1 MPNMLRNPASI
12 YLVKQPAT
20 KHNQVS
26 CNNCGL
32 DNICL
37 PRGLSQTEI
46 NDISEV
52 VKAKRVLQRGEFLYH
67 EGDNFKGILAIKSG
81 SAKLVANDQ
90 HGNEHIL
97 NILLP
102 GELLG
107 FDGLSDEKH
116 SCAAIALETTSFC
129 LLPADSMDELFVNVP
144 SLTRELFRHTGEKMS
159 EDKNQLILSKRPAEE
174 RLAYFL
180 ISLSERLKR
189 RGFSASEFKLSLTRQ
204 EIGNHLGL
212 ALETVSRLLK
222 KFQDDEVIQVQNRFI
237 TITNQAALKKMLQEQ
252 D

>member
-1 MPNMLRNPASI
+1 MSKL
-12 YLVKQPAT
+12 
-20 KHNQVS
+20 NQVS

-37 PRGLSQTEI
+37 PRGLSHQEI
-46 NDISEV
+46 DSISQI
-52 VKAKRVLQRGEFLYH
+52 VKAKKTLQRGEFIYH
-67 EGDNFKGILAIKSG
+67 EGDNFRGILAIKSG
-81 SAKLVANDQ
+81 SAKLVGADQ

-107 FDGLSDEKH
+107 FDGLSNDKH

-129 LLPADSMDELFVNVP
+129 LLPADSMDDLFQNIP
-144 SLTRELFRHTGEKMS
+144 SLTRELFRHSGEKML

-189 RGFSASEFKLSLTRQ
+189 RGFSASEFKLSLSRQ

-222 KFQDDEVIQVQNRFI
+222 KFQEDEMIMVQNRFI
-237 TITNQAALKKMLQEQ
+237 TITDLSALKNLLQVN
-252 D
+252 DSGF

>member
-1 MPNMLRNPASI
+1 VSKL
-12 YLVKQPAT
+12 
-20 KHNQVS
+20 NQVN

-37 PRGLSQTEI
+37 PRGLSHEEVES
-46 NDISEV
+46 ISQI
-52 VKAKRVLQRGEFLYH
+52 VKAKKTLQRGEFIYH
-67 EGDNFKGILAIKSG
+67 EGDNFRGILAIKSG
-81 SAKLVANDQ
+81 SAKLVGADQ

-107 FDGLSDEKH
+107 FDGLSTDKH

-129 LLPADSMDELFVNVP
+129 LLPADSMDDLFHNIP
-144 SLTRELFRHTGEKMS
+144 SLTRELFRHSGEKML

-180 ISLSERLKR
+180 LSLSERLKR
-189 RGFSASEFKLSLTRQ
+189 RGFSASEFKLSLSRQ

-222 KFQDDEVIQVQNRFI
+222 KFQEDEMIIVQNRFI
-237 TITNQAALKKMLQEQ
+237 SITDISALKKLLQVNES
-252 D
+252 DF

>member
-1 MPNMLRNPASI
+1 MS
-12 YLVKQPAT
+12 KF
-20 KHNQVS
+20 NQVS

-37 PRGLSQTEI
+37 PRGLSQQEI
-46 NDISEV
+46 ENISEV
-52 VKAKRVLQRGEFLYH
+52 VKTKKTLQRGEFIYH
-67 EGDNFKGILAIKSG
+67 EGDNFRGIIAIKSG
-81 SAKLVANDQ
+81 SAKLIACDQ

-129 LLPADSMDELFVNVP
+129 LLPADSLDDLFHTIP
-144 SLTRELFRHTGEKMS
+144 SLTRELFRHSGEKMV
-159 EDKNQLILSKRPAEE
+159 EDKNLLMLSKRPAEE

-180 ISLSERLKR
+180 ISLSDRLKR
-189 RGFSASEFKLSLTRQ
+189 RGFSASEFKLSLSRQ

-212 ALETVSRLLK
+212 ALETISRLLK
-222 KFQDDEVIQVQNRFI
+222 KFQEDKLITVQNRFI
-237 TITNQAALKKMLQEQ
+237 TITNINALKKLLDTNEL
-252 D
+252 DS

>member
-1 MPNMLRNPASI
+1 MSKL
-12 YLVKQPAT
+12 
-20 KHNQVS
+20 NQVS

-37 PRGLSQTEI
+37 PRGLSHEEI
-46 NDISEV
+46 ESISQII
-52 VKAKRVLQRGEFLYH
+52 KAKKTLQRGEFIYH
-67 EGDNFKGILAIKSG
+67 EGDNFRGILAIKSG
-81 SAKLVANDQ
+81 SAKLVGADQ

-107 FDGLSDEKH
+107 FDGLSNDKH

-129 LLPADSMDELFVNVP
+129 LLPAESMDNLFQNIP
-144 SLTRELFRHTGEKMS
+144 SLTRELFRHSGEKML

-189 RGFSASEFKLSLTRQ
+189 RGFSASEFKLSLSRQ

-222 KFQDDEVIQVQNRFI
+222 KFQEDEMIMVQNRFI
-237 TITNQAALKKMLQEQ
+237 TITDLSALKKLLQVNEP
-252 D
+252 DF

>member
-1 MPNMLRNPASI
+1 VSKL
-12 YLVKQPAT
+12 
-20 KHNQVS
+20 NQVS

-37 PRGLSQTEI
+37 PRGLSHQEI
-46 NDISEV
+46 DSISQI
-52 VKAKRVLQRGEFLYH
+52 VKAKKTLQRGEFIYH
-67 EGDNFKGILAIKSG
+67 EGDNFRGILAIKSG
-81 SAKLVANDQ
+81 SAKLVGADQ

-107 FDGLSDEKH
+107 FDGLSNDKH

-129 LLPADSMDELFVNVP
+129 LLPADNMEDLFQNIP
-144 SLTRELFRHTGEKMS
+144 SLTRELFRHSGEKML

-189 RGFSASEFKLSLTRQ
+189 RGFSASEFKLSLSRQ

-222 KFQDDEVIQVQNRFI
+222 KFQDDQLIVVQNRFI
-237 TITNQAALKKMLQEQ
+237 TITDLAALKDLLQVN
-252 D
+252 DSGL

>member
-1 MPNMLRNPASI
+1 MSKL
-12 YLVKQPAT
+12 
-20 KHNQVS
+20 NQVS

-37 PRGLSQTEI
+37 PRGLSHEEVES
-46 NDISEV
+46 ISQI
-52 VKAKRVLQRGEFLYH
+52 VKAKKTLQRGEFIYH
-67 EGDNFKGILAIKSG
+67 EGDNFRGILAIKSG
-81 SAKLVANDQ
+81 SAKLVGADQ

-107 FDGLSDEKH
+107 FDGLSTDKH

-129 LLPADSMDELFVNVP
+129 LLPADSMDDLFHNIP
-144 SLTRELFRHTGEKMS
+144 SLTRELFRHSGEKML

-180 ISLSERLKR
+180 LSLSERLKR
-189 RGFSASEFKLSLTRQ
+189 RGFSASEFKLSLSRQ

-222 KFQDDEVIQVQNRFI
+222 KFQEDEMIIVQNRFI
-237 TITNQAALKKMLQEQ
+237 SITDISALKKLLQVNES
-252 D
+252 DF

>member
-1 MPNMLRNPASI
+1 MTLS
-12 YLVKQPAT
+12 
-20 KHNQVS
+20 QVS
-26 CNNCGL
+26 CSNCSL

-46 NDISEV
+46 DNISQV
-52 VKAKRVLQRGEFLYH
+52 VKARKTLQRGDFIYR

-81 SAKLVANDQ
+81 SAKLVANDN

-116 SCAAIALETTSFC
+116 GCAAIALETMTFC
-129 LLPADSMDELFVNVP
+129 ILPAVNMDQLFQNLP
-144 SLTRELFRHTGEKMS
+144 SLTRELFRHSGEKMLV
-159 EDKNQLILSKRPAEE
+159 DRNQLVLSKRPAEE

-189 RGFSASEFKLSLTRQ
+189 RGFSSSEFKLSLTRQ

-222 KFQDDEVIQVQNRFI
+222 KFQDDGLIVVQNRFI
-237 TITNQAALKKMLQEQ
+237 QIKNLHSLKSLLEPLG
-252 D
+252 

>member
-1 MPNMLRNPASI
+1 MSKL
-12 YLVKQPAT
+12 
-20 KHNQVS
+20 NQVS

-37 PRGLSQTEI
+37 PRGLSHQEI
-46 NDISEV
+46 ESISQV
-52 VKAKRVLQRGEFLYH
+52 VKAKKTLQRGEFIYH
-67 EGDNFKGILAIKSG
+67 EGDNFRGILAIKSG
-81 SAKLVANDQ
+81 SAKLVSNDQ

-107 FDGLSDEKH
+107 FDGLSNDKH

-129 LLPADSMDELFVNVP
+129 LLPADSMDDLFQNIP
-144 SLTRELFRHTGEKMS
+144 SLTRELFRHSGEKML

-189 RGFSASEFKLSLTRQ
+189 RGFSASEFKLSLSRQ

-212 ALETVSRLLK
+212 AIETVSRLLK
-222 KFQDDEVIQVQNRFI
+222 KFQEDQLIVVQNRFI
-237 TITNQAALKKMLQEQ
+237 TITDLAALKKLLQVNDSEV
-252 D
+252 

>member
-1 MPNMLRNPASI
+1 MS
-12 YLVKQPAT
+12 
-20 KHNQVS
+20 HNQVICS
-26 CNNCGL
+26 NCGL

-37 PRGLSQTEI
+37 PRGLSQAEI
-46 NDISEV
+46 DNISKV
-52 VKAKRVLQRGEFLYH
+52 VKAKKTLQRGDFIYR

-81 SAKLVANDQ
+81 SAKLIANDP

-107 FDGLSDEKH
+107 FDGLSTEKH
-116 SCAAIALETTSFC
+116 GCAAIALETMTFC
-129 LLPADSMDELFVNVP
+129 ILPADSMDQLFQKLP
-144 SLTRELFRHTGEKMS
+144 SLTRELFRHSGEKML
-159 EDKNQLILSKRPAEE
+159 EDKNQLVLSKRPAEE

-189 RGFSASEFKLSLTRQ
+189 RGFSSSEFKLSLTRQ

-222 KFQDDEVIQVQNRFI
+222 KFQDDGLITVQNRFI
-237 TITNQAALKKMLQEQ
+237 QITNLNQLKSLLQPV

>member
-1 MPNMLRNPASI
+1 MKPILTSS
-12 YLVKQPAT
+12 
-20 KHNQVS
+20 QVS
-26 CNNCGL
+26 CSNCSL

-37 PRGLSQTEI
+37 PRGLTEAEI
-46 NDISEV
+46 NSISKV
-52 VKAKRVLQRGEFLYH
+52 VKARKTLQRGEFIYR
-67 EGDNFKGILAIKSG
+67 EGDNFKGIMAIKSG
-81 SAKLVANDQ
+81 SAKLIANDH

-107 FDGLSDEKH
+107 FDGLSSDRH
-116 SCAAIALETTSFC
+116 GCAAIALETMTFC
-129 LLPADSMDELFVNVP
+129 ILPADSMEQFFQNLP
-144 SLTRELFRHTGEKMS
+144 GLTRELFRHSGEKML
-159 EDKNQLILSKRPAEE
+159 EDKNQLVLSKRPAEE

-189 RGFSASEFKLSLTRQ
+189 RGFSSSEFKLSLTRQ

-222 KFQDDEVIQVQNRFI
+222 KFQDENLIVVQNRFI
-237 TITNQAALKKMLQEQ
+237 QIKNLDSLKKMLRSL

>member
-1 MPNMLRNPASI
+1 MS
-12 YLVKQPAT
+12 
-20 KHNQVS
+20 HNQVICS
-26 CNNCGL
+26 NCGL

-37 PRGLSQTEI
+37 PRGLSQAEI
-46 NDISEV
+46 DNISKV
-52 VKAKRVLQRGEFLYH
+52 VKAKKTIQRGDFIYR

-81 SAKLVANDQ
+81 SAKLIANDS

-107 FDGLSDEKH
+107 FDGLSTEKH
-116 SCAAIALETTSFC
+116 GCAAIALETMTFC
-129 LLPADSMDELFVNVP
+129 ILPADSMDQLFQNVP
-144 SLTRELFRHTGEKMS
+144 SLTRELFRHSGEKML
-159 EDKNQLILSKRPAEE
+159 EDKNQLVLSKRPAEE

-189 RGFSASEFKLSLTRQ
+189 RGFSSSEFKLSLTRQ

-222 KFQDDEVIQVQNRFI
+222 KFQDDGLIMVQNRFI
-237 TITNQAALKKMLQEQ
+237 QIKDIMSLRALLQPL

>member
-1 MPNMLRNPASI
+1 MI
-12 YLVKQPAT
+12 
-20 KHNQVS
+20 NQVS
-26 CNNCGL
+26 CSDCSL

-37 PRGLSQTEI
+37 PRGLSQSEI
-46 NDISEV
+46 DSISQV
-52 VKAKRVLQRGEFLYH
+52 IKARKTLQRGDFIYR
-67 EGDNFKGILAIKSG
+67 EGDSFKGLLAIKSG
-81 SAKLVANDQ
+81 SAKLVSNDA

-107 FDGLSDEKH
+107 FDGLSSTKH
-116 SCAAIALETTSFC
+116 GCAAIALETMTFC
-129 LLPADSMDELFVNVP
+129 ILPADSMDNLFMNLP
-144 SLTRELFRHTGEKMS
+144 SLTRELFRHSGEKML
-159 EDKNQLILSKRPAEE
+159 EDKNQLVLSKRPAEE
-174 RLAYFL
+174 RMAYFL
-180 ISLSERLKR
+180 LSLSERLRR

-222 KFQDDEVIQVQNRFI
+222 KFQDDGLIAVRNRFI
-237 TITNQAALKKMLQEQ
+237 QIQDINKLKSLLASA

>member
-1 MPNMLRNPASI
+1 MLRNPVSL
-12 YLVKQPAT
+12 YLIKQSPV
-20 KHNQVS
+20 KHNQVG

-32 DNICL
+32 DSICL
-37 PRGLSQTEI
+37 PRGLSQEDV
-46 NDISEV
+46 NNISQV
-52 VKAKRVLQRGEFLYH
+52 VKAKKILQRGEFIYH
-67 EGDNFKGILAIKSG
+67 EGDSFKGILAIKSG
-81 SAKLVANDQ
+81 SAKLVASDQ
-90 HGNEHIL
+90 HGNEHML

-102 GELLG
+102 GEVLG
-107 FDGLSDEKH
+107 FDGLSDEKY

-129 LLPADSMDELFVNVP
+129 LLPADNMDELFRSVP
-144 SLTRELFRHTGEKMS
+144 SLTRELFRHAGEKMS

-222 KFQDDEVIQVQNRFI
+222 KFQDDNLILVHNRFI
-237 TITNQAALKKMLQEQ
+237 TITDQIALKNLLQVSE
-252 D
+252 

>member
-1 MPNMLRNPASI
+1 VSKL
-12 YLVKQPAT
+12 
-20 KHNQVS
+20 NQVS

-37 PRGLSQTEI
+37 PRGLSHEEVES
-46 NDISEV
+46 ISQI
-52 VKAKRVLQRGEFLYH
+52 VKAKKTLQRGEFIYH
-67 EGDNFKGILAIKSG
+67 EGDNFRGILAIKSG
-81 SAKLVANDQ
+81 SAKLVGADQ

-107 FDGLSDEKH
+107 FDGLSTDKH

-129 LLPADSMDELFVNVP
+129 LLPADSMDDLFHNIP
-144 SLTRELFRHTGEKMS
+144 TLTRELFRHSGEKML

-189 RGFSASEFKLSLTRQ
+189 RGFSASEFKLSLSRQ

-222 KFQDDEVIQVQNRFI
+222 KFQEDELIVVQNRFI
-237 TITNQAALKKMLQEQ
+237 TITNLTALKQLLQVNELGI
-252 D
+252 

>member
-1 MPNMLRNPASI
+1 MPH
-12 YLVKQPAT
+12 T
-20 KHNQVS
+20 QVS
-26 CNNCGL
+26 CNNCSL

-37 PRGLSQTEI
+37 PRGLSQAEI
-46 NDISEV
+46 DNISKV
-52 VKAKRVLQRGEFLYH
+52 VKAKRTLQRGDFIYR

-81 SAKLVANDQ
+81 SAKLVANDS

-116 SCAAIALETTSFC
+116 GCAAIALETMSFC
-129 LLPADSMDELFVNVP
+129 ILPADSLDQLFQKLP
-144 SLTRELFRHTGEKMS
+144 SLTRELFRHSGEKML
-159 EDKNQLILSKRPAEE
+159 EDKNQLVLSKRPAEE

-180 ISLSERLKR
+180 ISLSQRLKR
-189 RGFSASEFKLSLTRQ
+189 RGFSSSEFKLSLTRQ

-222 KFQDDEVIQVQNRFI
+222 RFQQDGLITVRNRFI
-237 TITNQAALKKMLQEQ
+237 QIKDINSLKKLL
-252 D
+252 

>member
-1 MPNMLRNPASI
+1 LKPILTSS
-12 YLVKQPAT
+12 
-20 KHNQVS
+20 QVS
-26 CNNCGL
+26 CSNCSL

-37 PRGLSQTEI
+37 PRGLTEAEI
-46 NDISEV
+46 NSISKV
-52 VKAKRVLQRGEFLYH
+52 VKARKTLQRGAFIYR
-67 EGDNFKGILAIKSG
+67 EGDNFKGIMAIKSG
-81 SAKLVANDQ
+81 SAKLIANDH

-107 FDGLSDEKH
+107 FDGLSSDRH
-116 SCAAIALETTSFC
+116 GCAAIALETMTFC
-129 LLPADSMDELFVNVP
+129 ILPADSMEQFFQNLP
-144 SLTRELFRHTGEKMS
+144 GLTRELFRHSGEKML
-159 EDKNQLILSKRPAEE
+159 EDKNQLVLSKRPAEE

-189 RGFSASEFKLSLTRQ
+189 RGFSSSEFKLSLTRQ

-222 KFQDDEVIQVQNRFI
+222 KFQDENLIVVQNRFI
-237 TITNQAALKKMLQEQ
+237 QIKNLDSLKKMLHSL

>member
-1 MPNMLRNPASI
+1 MLRNPASV
-12 YLVKQPAT
+12 YLIKQPV
-20 KHNQVS
+20 KNNQVN
-26 CNNCGL
+26 CNNCSL

-52 VKAKRVLQRGEFLYH
+52 IKARKVLQRGEFIYH
-67 EGDNFKGILAIKSG
+67 EGDNFKGLLAIKSG

-107 FDGLSDEKH
+107 FDGLAEEKH

-129 LLPADSMDELFVNVP
+129 VLPAESMNELFQNVP
-144 SLTRELFRHTGEKMS
+144 SLTREIFRHTGEKMT

-222 KFQDDEVIQVQNRFI
+222 KFQDEQLILVQNRFI
-237 TITNQAALKKMLQEQ
+237 TITDQSALKKLLQVEE
-252 D
+252 

>member
-1 MPNMLRNPASI
+1 LKPILTSS
-12 YLVKQPAT
+12 
-20 KHNQVS
+20 QVS
-26 CNNCGL
+26 CSNCSL

-37 PRGLSQTEI
+37 PRGLTEAEI
-46 NDISEV
+46 NSISKV
-52 VKAKRVLQRGEFLYH
+52 VKARKTLQRGDFIYR
-67 EGDNFKGILAIKSG
+67 EGDNFKGIMAIKSG
-81 SAKLVANDQ
+81 SAKLIANDH

-107 FDGLSDEKH
+107 FDGLPSDRH
-116 SCAAIALETTSFC
+116 GCAAIALETMTFC
-129 LLPADSMDELFVNVP
+129 ILPADSMEQFFQNLP
-144 SLTRELFRHTGEKMS
+144 GLTRELFRHSGEKML
-159 EDKNQLILSKRPAEE
+159 EDKNQLVLSKRPAEE

-189 RGFSASEFKLSLTRQ
+189 RGFSSSEFKLSLTRQ

-222 KFQDDEVIQVQNRFI
+222 KFQDENLIVVQNRFI
-237 TITNQAALKKMLQEQ
+237 QIKNLDSLKKMLKSL

>member
-1 MPNMLRNPASI
+1 MLRHPASL
-12 YLVKQPAT
+12 YLK
-20 KHNQVS
+20 KHPVSRLNQVS
-26 CNNCGL
+26 CANCGL

-37 PRGLSQTEI
+37 PRGLSQEEVD
-46 NDISEV
+46 NISQV
-52 VKAKRVLQRGEFLYH
+52 VKAKKTLQRGEFIYH
-67 EGDNFKGILAIKSG
+67 QGDNFRGILAIKSG
-81 SAKLVANDQ
+81 SAKLVASDQ

-116 SCAAIALETTSFC
+116 TCAAIALETTSFC
-129 LLPADSMDELFVNVP
+129 VLPADSMDELFQNLP
-144 SLTRELFRHTGEKMS
+144 GLTRELFRHTGEKMS

-189 RGFSASEFKLSLTRQ
+189 RGFSSSEFKLSLTRQ

-222 KFQDDEVIQVQNRFI
+222 KFQDDNLIVVRNRFI
-237 TITNQAALKKMLQEQ
+237 TITDLAALKKLLQPIE
-252 D
+252 

>member
-1 MPNMLRNPASI
+1 MKPILTSS
-12 YLVKQPAT
+12 
-20 KHNQVS
+20 QVS
-26 CNNCGL
+26 CSNCSL

-37 PRGLSQTEI
+37 PRGLTEAEI
-46 NDISEV
+46 NSISKV
-52 VKAKRVLQRGEFLYH
+52 VKARKTLQRGDFIYR
-67 EGDNFKGILAIKSG
+67 EGDNFKGIMAIKSG
-81 SAKLVANDQ
+81 SAKLIANDH

-107 FDGLSDEKH
+107 FDGLSSDRH
-116 SCAAIALETTSFC
+116 GCAAIALETMTFC
-129 LLPADSMDELFVNVP
+129 ILPADSMEQFFQNLP
-144 SLTRELFRHTGEKMS
+144 GLTRELFRHSGEKML
-159 EDKNQLILSKRPAEE
+159 EDKNQLVLSKRPAEE

-189 RGFSASEFKLSLTRQ
+189 RGFSSSEFKLSLTRQ

-222 KFQDDEVIQVQNRFI
+222 KFQDENLIVVQNRFI
-237 TITNQAALKKMLQEQ
+237 QIKNLDSLKKMLHSL

>member
-1 MPNMLRNPASI
+1 MSKL
-12 YLVKQPAT
+12 
-20 KHNQVS
+20 NQVS
-26 CNNCGL
+26 CNDCSL

-37 PRGLSQTEI
+37 PRGLSHEEI
-46 NDISEV
+46 ESISQI
-52 VKAKRVLQRGEFLYH
+52 VKAKKTLQRGEFIYH
-67 EGDNFKGILAIKSG
+67 EGDNFRGILAIKSG
-81 SAKLVANDQ
+81 SAKLVGADQ

-107 FDGLSDEKH
+107 FDGLSTDKH

-129 LLPADSMDELFVNVP
+129 LLPADSMDNLFQNVP
-144 SLTRELFRHTGEKMS
+144 SLTRELFRHSGEKML

-189 RGFSASEFKLSLTRQ
+189 RGFSASEFKLSLSRQ

-222 KFQDDEVIQVQNRFI
+222 KFQEDEMIMVQNRFI
-237 TITNQAALKKMLQEQ
+237 TITDINALKNLLQVN
-252 D
+252 DSGF